1 MRLLCVI
8 TMLFS
13 LSGCGAKMDAISE
26 KNDYNASFN
35 EVWNLVKSDE
45 LENLPHDEVSF
56 FKLFSFMQ
64 DNILKD
70 SQRTLDNHSD
80 ILEPFEKLA
89 HPNGICFKGIWDIDT
104 ENIYSGYFKKSSQA
118 LIIARS
124 STAMGNT
131 DSDGTRA
138 FGFAGK
144 LFPTTNPNRLNS
156 EYSANFFLI
165 DDLGGTDAKHYTDVQ
180 LTNEPSL
187 SFTLEVFKTLF
198 YVLKVSYTFS
208 KVDENPNIRQLYE
221 ISELGENENKNVITP
236 KWMKIEAKDSEKV
249 DANDFR
255 DELKIKDGEELIFN
269 IYVANEI
276 INAKKAWQKIGTIT
290 LDKSVVSKSCD
301 HRLHF
306 HHPKWRSD
314 LDYGISL
321 SKTVKTQ
328 STKRNLI

>member
-1 MRLLCVI
+1 MRLLFVI
-8 TMLFS
+8 TMIFS
-13 LSGCGAKMDAISE
+13 LSGCGTKMDATSK
-26 KNDYNASFN
+26 KNDYNTSFN

-56 FKLFSFMQ
+56 FKLFSFKE
-64 DNILKD
+64 DTLLKD

-118 LIIARS
+118 LIIARA

-131 DSDGTRA
+131 DSDTTRA

-144 LFPTTNPNRLNS
+144 LFATTNPNSQSS

-165 DDLGGTDAKHYTDVQ
+165 DDLGGTDAKHYTDVE

-187 SFTLEVFKTLF
+187 SFTLEVLKNIL
-198 YVLKVSYTFS
+198 YALKVSLTFS
-208 KVDENPNIRQLYE
+208 EVDENPNIRQLYE
-221 ISELGENENKNVITP
+221 ISELGENNSKNIITP
-236 KWMKIEAKDSEKV
+236 KWMKIEAKDSKKV

-255 DELKIKDGEELIFN
+255 DELKIKDDEKLIFN
-269 IYVANEI
+269 IFVANKMTKTE
-276 INAKKAWQKIGTIT
+276 KEWQKIGTIT
-290 LDKSVVSKSCD
+290 LNKSMVSKSCD

-314 LDYGISL
+314 LDYGTAL
-321 SKTVKTQ
+321 SIKPSQ
-328 STKRNLI
+328 Q